1 MTIKTQWVPLRALVL
16 KELGKTRKAL
26 TCHDL
31 YAAPQIKLCAA
42 SHSDVARAL
51 SQVYRAGT
59 YGVDR
64 VQCGPSQPNCQYAY
78 FSTAT
83 MHDAARD
90 PIPHLDHEPVS
101 APPAQAALPL
111 APKKPAIRIKGNPAA
126 LDIRHKD
133 NGSIEIETPSF
144 AILIEA

>member
-1 MTIKTQWVPLRALVL
+1 MTKTQWVPLRALIL

-31 YAAPQIKLCAA
+31 YALPQIKACAA
-42 SHSDVARAL
+42 HHSDVARAL
-51 SQVYRAGT
+51 SQVYRAGKN
-59 YGVDR
+59 GVDR
-64 VQCGPSQPNCQYAY
+64 VQCGPNQPNCQFAY
-78 FSTAT
+78 FSTAAG
-83 MHDAARD
+83 HDAALD
-90 PIPHLDHEPVS
+90 QIPHLDHEPVYEK
-101 APPAQAALPL
+101 PTQAALPL
-111 APKKPAIRIKGNPAA
+111 APKKPAIRIKGQPEA